1 MEKNERDILNKRIS
15 QETLNRQQKILTRM
29 LESEKAEEKRDKE
42 EKRESTEA
50 KNQKLSNPS
59 ANFEYKKNN
68 AAGKEILNFTPAP
81 VNFYYKSKA
90 SEYIIKIG
98 K

>member
-1 MEKNERDILNKRIS
+1 
-15 QETLNRQQKILTRM
+15 M

-50 KNQKLSNPS
+50 KNQVLSNPA

-68 AAGKEILNFTPAP
+68 AVGKDLLNFTPAP
-81 VNFYYKSKA
+81 VNLYYRTKA
-90 SEYIIKIG
+90 SEYIIKTG